1 MRARRAMALAHALS
15 TDGTRPDFIGRE
27 QRGRLVR
34 AGRPVP
40 RAHHAPRSVGAAQ
53 VWRAMHLSIH
63 HADGLM
69 RRADGS
75 AAAGALRHLVHAHR
89 LVGAPLT
96 VLEARRAQATA
107 SLGRLRVALLRV
119 PVADDPAATAAR
131 SEARRAGLV
140 PILGA
145 DALVCRAVLEPARR
159 ADADVFITCRLPVHA
174 TLGDAVVGAEVLGA
188 DRAAVGAGLAGAVV
202 VPADRER
209 RRRATAMRT
218 CHDPGSRA
226 SQRPLRAERRATP
239 PVRLERPLGARAG
252 RGAASAASDGSAGS
266 IRPASKSRN
275 APARSSPTLAPAERS
290 YTSLSTTASS
300 TPAPARS
307 TTRATSRPTGCTAT
321 RVALRWTVPSRTGI
335 VSSTLFGSLAAAG
348 AIRPSDRR
356 AARARIA
363 SISWERNG
371 LPSTAI
377 SASGSR
383 SSASSE
389 NAGRSDARSRKKARS
404 D

>member
-239 PVRLERPLGARAG
+239 PVRLELPLGALYQGGPLDQLQGVHDGLHLAAPDLLGSATLGERGDGSNGLRIGLLFEDRLEVPVQAAELG
-252 RGAASAASDGSAGS
+252 SKLLLRRGAPRGD
-266 IRPASKSRN
+266 P
-275 APARSSPTLAPAERS
+275 
-290 YTSLSTTASS
+290 
-300 TPAPARS
+300 
-307 TTRATSRPTGCTAT
+307 
-321 RVALRWTVPSRTGI
+321 LRRLFLEMAQEQPQQVP
-335 VSSTLFGSLAAAG
+335 
-348 AIRPSDRR
+348 
-356 AARARIA
+356 
-363 SISWERNG
+363 G
-371 LPSTAI
+371 LP
-377 SASGSR
+377 
-383 SSASSE
+383 
-389 NAGRSDARSRKKARS
+389 GRDGG
-404 D
+404 